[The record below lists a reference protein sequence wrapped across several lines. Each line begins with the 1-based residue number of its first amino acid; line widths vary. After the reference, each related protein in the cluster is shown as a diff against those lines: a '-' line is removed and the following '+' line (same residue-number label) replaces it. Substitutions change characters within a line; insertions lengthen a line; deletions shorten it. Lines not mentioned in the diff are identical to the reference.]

1 MSATVFKTPGLI
13 DIRAFT
19 HFGVNSKP
27 NSTSPI
33 GYFGTGLKYAVAV
46 LVRERIPVTLFIGQ
60 TEYEFYAKEEEFR
73 DKTFAFVR
81 MRKRRGLLSKWTYH
95 ELPFTT
101 ELGKN
106 WELWQVFRELHANTL
121 DESGETVIWTSP
133 QLEGA
138 ELGRMI
144 GGDNTHIIVYGD
156 KFIDEGFR
164 KKDEI
169 FLPDGLKVHETTEI
183 VQVLDRPSKAVY
195 YRGLRVH
202 DLKEE
207 SKFTYNILT
216 KIDLTEDR
224 TAKSAWQIDS
234 VIEQYMATQA
244 PKETVKRALNYAYR
258 GRSYESR
265 LSFDTYFI
273 PSTAYTEAI
282 EETPAE
288 QLPASAKQY
297 RERQAPR
304 PPTPEI
310 NDEAWRIIIE
320 GVQKEW
326 LQALEQD
333 IQGVQPVLE
342 RALASWAEKFN
353 RPLEVDM
360 WEKFKA
366 DMKRVVD
373 PEMHEVRSSRESFDP
388 IYPFGAPKGDEVPF

>member
-33 GYFGTGLKYAVAV
+33 GYFGTGLKYAIAV

-81 MRKRRGLLSKWTYH
+81 MRKRKGLLSKWTYH

-121 DESGETVIWTSP
+121 DEDGQTYIFDRTEFDALERETT
-133 QLEGA
+133 
-138 ELGRMI
+138 R
-144 GGDNTHIIVYGD
+144 IIVDGQR
-156 KFIDEGFR
+156 FIDEGFR

-169 FLPDGLKVHETTEI
+169 FLPDGYKVHEVLDH
-183 VQVLDRPSKAVY
+183 VQIIDRPSKHIY

-207 SKFTYNILT
+207 SKFTYNILR

-224 TAKSAWQIDS
+224 TAKSSWEVEN

-244 PKETVKRALNYAYR
+244 PKETIKRALGYAYR
-258 GRSYESR
+258 GKSYESR
-265 LSFDTYFI
+265 LSFDTYYI
-273 PSTAYTEAI
+273 PSTAFTEAI

-310 NDEAWRIIIE
+310 NDEGWRVLCEAFKAEWTKSIE
-320 GVQKEW
+320 GDPD
-326 LQALEQD
+326 A
-333 IQGVQPVLE
+333 VQPYLE
-342 RALASWAEKFN
+342 GLLATLSVKFD
-353 RPLEVDM
+353 RPIEDKF
-360 WEKFKA
+360 WEKA
-366 DMKRVVD
+366 AHGAD
-373 PEMHEVRSSRESFDP
+373 PEKPSDSWGEAVLDDVRGTDGSPELDEDEM
-388 IYPFGAPKGDEVPF
+388 PF